1 MGAFSEGVG
10 WLGDGDHIVT
20 TEVADLLHF
29 NHSSSLQTHVMGG
42 KT

>member
-1 MGAFSEGVG
+1 MVGG

-29 NHSSSLQTHVMGG
+29 NDSSSLQTHDGREDISHFL
-42 KT
+42 